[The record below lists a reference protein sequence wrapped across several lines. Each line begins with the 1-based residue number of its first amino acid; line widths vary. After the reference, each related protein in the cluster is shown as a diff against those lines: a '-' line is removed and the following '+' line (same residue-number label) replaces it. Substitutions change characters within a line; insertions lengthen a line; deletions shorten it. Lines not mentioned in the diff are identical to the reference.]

1 MNIEFQIK
9 ILLLAFFTTV
19 VLSFIVIPILRKLK
33 VGQNERDDGPKTH
46 IKKQGTP
53 TMGGIIMMISIII
66 CTIGGY
72 IYYKEKEIAIAQN
85 LIPLALVTIG
95 FGLIGFT
102 DDFKKLR
109 KKDTKGL
116 SPALKMLGLLII
128 ASLYTFYIVQIVGT
142 GTDIIIPFVSEPV
155 TLPVAIYIPL
165 VVLVM
170 LGTTNA
176 VNLTDGIDGLA
187 TSVSAIILTTLTVIA
202 IVFDVKEIVVYGSIL
217 VGSCLG
223 FLIFN
228 LHKAKVFMGDLGSIM
243 LGGAISA
250 IAIYLKLPLLL
261 LIIAF
266 VPVIETI
273 SVIAQVVSFK
283 LTGKR
288 ILKMAPL
295 HHHFELSGWRENKIV
310 SVFCLVTLIVCI
322 IGLNA
327 I

>member
-1 MNIEFQIK
+1 MSIDFQIK
-9 ILLLAFFTTV
+9 ILLLAFLATV
-19 VLSFIVIPILRKLK
+19 VLSFIGIPILRRLK
-33 VGQNERDDGPKTH
+33 VGQNERDDGPKSH

-72 IYYKEKEIAIAQN
+72 IYYKNRELAIAQN
-85 LIPLALVTIG
+85 LIPLVLVTIG

-109 KKDTKGL
+109 QKDTKGL

-128 ASLYTFYIVQIVGT
+128 ASIYTFYIVQIVGV
-142 GTDIIIPFVSEPV
+142 GTDILIPFTNTYV
-155 TLPVAIYIPL
+155 TLPTIVYIPL

-187 TSVSAIILTTLTVIA
+187 TSVSAIILTTLTVIG

-266 VPVIETI
+266 IPVIETI

-288 ILKMAPL
+288 VLKMAPL

-310 SVFCLVTLIVCI
+310 SVFCLITLIVCI

>member
-1 MNIEFQIK
+1 MNIDFQIK
-9 ILLLAFFTTV
+9 ILVLAFLATTV
-19 VLSFIVIPILRKLK
+19 LSVIIIPILKRLK
-33 VGQNERDDGPKTH
+33 VGQNERDDGPQSH

-66 CTIGGY
+66 STIGGY
-72 IYYKEKEIAIAQN
+72 LYYKGREIAIAQN
-85 LIPLALVTIG
+85 LIPLILVTVG
-95 FGLIGFT
+95 FGLIGFA

-109 KKDTKGL
+109 QKNTKGL

-128 ASLYTFYIVQIVGT
+128 ASIYTFYIVQIVGV
-142 GTDIIIPFVSEPV
+142 GTDIIIPFSKTTV
-155 TLPVAIYIPL
+155 TLPTVVYIPL

-187 TSVSAIILTTLTVIA
+187 TSISAIILTTLTTIA
-202 IVFDVKEIVVYGSIL
+202 IVFDVKELVVFGSIL

-223 FLIFN
+223 FLMFN
-228 LHKAKVFMGDLGSIM
+228 LHKAKVFMGDLGSLM

-250 IAIYLKLPLLL
+250 IAIYLKMPLFL

-266 VPVIETI
+266 VPVIETL
-273 SVIAQVVSFK
+273 SVIAQVISFK
-283 LTGKR
+283 TTGKR

-295 HHHFELSGWRENKIV
+295 HHHFELSGWKENKIV
-310 SVFCLVTLIVCI
+310 SVFCLITLIFCI

>member
-1 MNIEFQIK
+1 MNVDFQIK
-9 ILLLAFFTTV
+9 VLILSFIASV
-19 VLSFIVIPILRKLK
+19 VLSFIIIPILRKLK
-33 VGQNERDDGPKTH
+33 VGQNERDDGPQSH

-53 TMGGIIMMISIII
+53 TMGGIIMQISIII
-66 CTIGGY
+66 CSIGGY
-72 IYYKEKEIAIAQN
+72 LYYMGKEPQVAKNI
-85 LIPLALVTIG
+85 LPLLLVTIG
-95 FGLIGFT
+95 FGLVGFI

-116 SPALKMLGLLII
+116 SPLLKILGQLII
-128 ASLYTFYIVQIVGT
+128 GSIFAVYIVNVLNVGT
-142 GTDIIIPFVSEPV
+142 ETIIPFANTTITFPTWV
-155 TLPVAIYIPL
+155 YIPL
-165 VVLVM
+165 IVLVM
-170 LGTTNA
+170 IATTNA
-176 VNLTDGIDGLA
+176 INLTDGIDGLA
-187 TSVSAIILTTLTVIA
+187 TSVSSIILATLTVIA
-202 IVFDVKEIVVYGSIL
+202 IVLDVKEVVVFGSIC

-228 LHKAKVFMGDLGSIM
+228 LHKAKVFMGDLGSLM

-250 IAIYLKLPLLL
+250 IAIYLKMPLILVF
-261 LIIAF
+261 IAI

-288 ILKMAPL
+288 VLKMAPL

-310 SVFCLVTLIVCI
+310 SIFCIVTLIGCV
-322 IGLNA
+322 IGLYS